1 MSEDNLTQEF
11 GTLVQNEK
19 RGTGGMGLNFYYR
32 YFIAM
37 EYVYSWG
44 PIILIGVLCEN
55 IFASLFRYCVML
67 WVEQKLPFQNA
78 IVFFVCYVLLAVIFR
93 TFSWFSV
100 LVFLVNGGRC
110 LHNDMVDS
118 FSAVRVSFFDENP
131 TGRLMRRFSGDY
143 GQLRL
148 EIPNYVNDIFGCLAE
163 LVWIFVFVSIQAP
176 LGALAILPCAYFYF
190 KIQEIYKPA
199 SRELQ
204 RISKIL
210 ESPIWSLYN
219 ETMRGALT
227 LKAFGRTEDF
237 VARLKELFLNYGYSV
252 LIQSRMTRWLNL
264 RLKFI
269 SETFSLILTFIIVF
283 LCATHKMEV
292 STAGFLM
299 SLTIGLDTTMQWLTR
314 SFSLME
320 STMVSFERV
329 LDYKDL
335 PKELESEFSSKYGAM
350 PYVNSNSLKMECIG
364 EIEFINYTAAYR
376 HDLPLVLNDFS
387 IRIISGSKV
396 GIIGRTGAGK
406 SSLFQSLY
414 RMLYVH
420 SGNILIDGKTLHQF
434 PLNEAR
440 KLFSIIPQ
448 DPYLFSGTLR
458 FNLDRTDIYSDEKIK
473 DILVQV
479 GMWEFVNSLPGQL
492 NYELQERGQNFSL
505 GQRQLLCVAR
515 AALMDR
521 PIVLIDEATASVDMV
536 TDALLQKSMQKLF
549 ANRTVLTIAH
559 RLETLAHVD
568 QIIEISEGRV
578 LRQGKPQ
585 QILNDLHAALLV

>member
-1 MSEDNLTQEF
+1 MSEDNLPQEF
-11 GTLVQNEK
+11 GPLVLSEK

-32 YFIAM
+32 YYMAM

-44 PIILIGVLCEN
+44 PVILISILCEN
-55 IFASLFRYCVML
+55 VFASLFRYCVML

-78 IVFFVCYVLLAVIFR
+78 IAFFVCYVILAVVFR
-93 TFSWFSV
+93 IFSWFSV
-100 LVFLVNGGRC
+100 LVFLVNGGRR

-118 FSAVRVSFFDENP
+118 FAAVRVSFFDENP

-163 LVWIFVFVSIQAP
+163 LIWIFVFVSIQAP
-176 LGALAILPCAYFYF
+176 LGAIAIVPCAYFYF
-190 KIQEIYKPA
+190 KIQAIYKPA

-227 LKAFGRTEDF
+227 IKAFGRSEDF

-283 LCATHKMEV
+283 LCATRKMDV

-314 SFSLME
+314 SVSLME

-329 LDYKDL
+329 LEYKDL
-335 PKELESEFSSKYGAM
+335 PKELESEFSSKYGELEF
-350 PYVNSNSLKMECIG
+350 VRSETKKIESLGK
-364 EIEFINYTAAYR
+364 IEFLNFCASYR
-376 HDLPLVLNDFS
+376 HDLPLVLNHFS
-387 IRIISGSKV
+387 ALIFPGSKV

-420 SGNILIDGKTLHQF
+420 SGNIFIDGISLHHF

-440 KLFSIIPQ
+440 KVFSIIPQ

-458 FNLDRTDIYSDEKIK
+458 FNLDRMGIYSDEKIK

-479 GMWEFVNSLPGQL
+479 GLWEFVNSLPGQL